1 MRYLVTAAEMR
12 EYDRNTIEKTGI
24 PACVLMERAALA
36 AADRICLR
44 QGDKKS
50 SGRVLIMAGMGNN
63 GGDGLAVARIL
74 WERGWQVEV
83 WCVGEQEK
91 ASAQWRQQR
100 QILENYPVEFT
111 QAPKRQ
117 EYRAAVDAL
126 FGVGLSREVE
136 GRYREAVKIF
146 NSLEGVKL
154 ALDLPSGIDSDTGRV
169 WGEAVRADATVTF
182 GFCKRGL
189 GLYPG
194 CEYGGEVYTA
204 DIGVGVRSF
213 YGREPGMFA
222 YDEELEELLPP
233 RPRDGH
239 KGTFGKVLLLAGSHN
254 MAGAAVLAARAA
266 YRTGAGMVKVVTPG
280 ENRVILQQ
288 AVPEALLGDGESL
301 EKDLEWADVIA
312 AGCGL
317 GRSDWAFDCLKRV
330 IGGSR
335 KPLLLDADALNLLAE
350 GQELKEMLAA
360 QGREGRDIVLTP
372 HVGELS
378 RLLGKGESIESCR
391 RNLALRGGQLA
402 AAVWGTVAAKD
413 ARTFVCREGRS
424 ICVNLTGNSGMGT
437 AGSGDVL
444 AGMTA
449 ALMAQ
454 GMKGFEAAAVGAY
467 AHGLAGDRVTAR
479 VGEHACMAGDLAEN
493 PLFERLGQRV
503 EL

>member
-189 GLYPG
+189 VLYPG

-350 GQELKEMLAA
+350 GQELGTIPGITPNPAELGPGCEFAGRCPFCQERCKEK
-360 QGREGRDIVLTP
+360 DIP
-372 HVGELS
+372 
-378 RLLGKGESIESCR
+378 R
-391 RNLALRGGQLA
+391 
-402 AAVWGTVAAKD
+402 
-413 ARTFVCREGRS
+413 
-424 ICVNLTGNSGMGT
+424 
-437 AGSGDVL
+437 
-444 AGMTA
+444 
-449 ALMAQ
+449 
-454 GMKGFEAAAVGAY
+454 FEVSPGHY
-467 AHGLAGDRVTAR
+467 VRCLKFDSFQEV
-479 VGEHACMAGDLAEN
+479 D
-493 PLFERLGQRV
+493 
-503 EL
+503 